1 MCITNWNSKWYS
13 HYEKHVVPQKLKH
26 KGNSLAV
33 QWLGLGAFTAGAQ
46 VQSLVREL
54 RSHRPHIQS
63 KKKKKIKHRITMI
76 LEELKSLLLKVKALR
91 VKKLA

>member
-1 MCITNWNSKWYS
+1 MTERGRSL
-13 HYEKHVVPQKLKH
+13 VVY
-26 KGNSLAV
+26 
-33 QWLGLGAFTAGAQ
+33 WLGFGAFTAGAQ

>member
-33 QWLGLGAFTAGAQ
+33 QWLGLGAFTAVAQ
-46 VQSLVREL
+46 VQSLVGEL
-54 RSHRPHIQS
+54 RSCKPHGVA
-63 KKKKKIKHRITMI
+63 KKT
-76 LEELKSLLLKVKALR
+76 LR
-91 VKKLA
+91 QKQFCFLGP